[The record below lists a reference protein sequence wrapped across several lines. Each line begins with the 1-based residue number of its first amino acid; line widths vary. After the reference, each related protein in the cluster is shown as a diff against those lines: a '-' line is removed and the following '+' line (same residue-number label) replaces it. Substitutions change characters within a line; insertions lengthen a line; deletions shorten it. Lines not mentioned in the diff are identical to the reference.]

1 MTTALVQPDKKTEG
15 KRGRLKASLYRRK
28 PRAKG
33 PMSKFRIELSGK
45 RYPPYRPS
53 AMSLFAPSADEAV
66 EKVRSMLAQ
75 WGVPASDVKMKVIEL
90 KEYDK

>member
-1 MTTALVQPDKKTEG
+1 
-15 KRGRLKASLYRRK
+15 
-28 PRAKG
+28 
-33 PMSKFRIELSGK
+33 
-45 RYPPYRPS
+45 
-53 AMSLFAPSADEAV
+53 MSLFAPSADEAV